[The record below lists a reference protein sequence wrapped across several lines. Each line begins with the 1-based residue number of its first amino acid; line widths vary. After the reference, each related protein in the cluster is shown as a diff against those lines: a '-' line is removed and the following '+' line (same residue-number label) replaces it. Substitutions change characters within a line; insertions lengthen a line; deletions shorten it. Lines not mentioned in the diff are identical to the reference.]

1 MTACHHL
8 RGGILGRRLW
18 PPHVADTPV
27 GEIRGYAQHQPP
39 TGVGNYLALGLLSA
53 TVGVEAMASYAG
65 WCFSTMTYCKKC
77 ALLRDG
83 AGHRDT
89 SSVKR
94 LLHYY

>member
-77 ALLRDG
+77 ALLREG
-83 AGHRDT
+83 QGTGIHPQ
-89 SSVKR
+89 
-94 LLHYY
+94 